1 MPPQACELPNPPLA
15 GRLQHQ
21 TLLKP
26 QKPPPAPP
34 PTSETRNKT
43 VGLSSPTPPA
53 NGLTPLKPYGGS
65 WLRAPNEELTFPR
78 LGQSQDIGNKEERAE
93 IGARAAL
100 TVAPD
105 PGSKATGH
113 AGQKQMAG
121 PKGPV
126 AACQFVL

>member
-1 MPPQACELPNPPLA
+1 MSWVILPSF
-15 GRLQHQ
+15 H
-21 TLLKP
+21 
-26 QKPPPAPP
+26 
-34 PTSETRNKT
+34 
-43 VGLSSPTPPA
+43 
-53 NGLTPLKPYGGS
+53 GLTPLKPYGGS